1 MRVVSVNVSQA
12 RAVPWK
18 GGVVST
24 GIYKEPVA
32 GRVRIRRLGLEGD
45 VQADLKAHGG
55 PRKAVYG
62 YASEHY
68 PTWRQEWPGRE
79 WPWGTFGENV
89 TTEGLREEGVR
100 VGDRY
105 RMGSATLEV
114 TRPRFPCYKL
124 GIKFGRED
132 IIPRFLRSG
141 RSGFYFAVIEEGEV
155 AAGDPIELVRGASG
169 NPTIADLVAARI
181 REDEEE

>member
-1 MRVVSVNVSQA
+1 MRVVSVNVSRA
-12 RAVPWK
+12 REVLWK

-32 GRVRIRRLGLEGD
+32 GRVRVRTLGLEGD
-45 VQADLKAHGG
+45 EQADRTVHGG
-55 PRKAVYG
+55 PRKAVYA

-68 PTWRQEWPGRE
+68 RAWREELPGRD

-89 TTEGLREEGVR
+89 TTEGLREESVH

-105 RMGSATLEV
+105 RVGSALLEA
-114 TRPRFPCYKL
+114 TRPRFPCFKL

-132 IIPRFLRSG
+132 IIPTFLHRG
-141 RSGFYFAVIEEGEV
+141 RSGFYFAVVEEGDV
-155 AAGDPIELVRGASG
+155 AEGDPIHLIHAASG
-169 NPTIADLVAARI
+169 SPTIADLVAARI
-181 REDEEE
+181 REDRAE